1 MFKGSKHKTGGRRMT
16 GSRIILTVLASV
28 IALLTIPAAAQA
40 TNVYAAA
47 SLREAFSATLSL
59 CRQHGARC
67 LVNSAHPVAWWS
79 EADGVQL
86 RAADAARVLQDD
98 TRPPGWL
105 GVSAHTPADIEC
117 ARQLQADFVVL
128 GHVLETDTHPGLQAL
143 GWDRFRALA
152 DAAGRPVFA
161 IGGQS
166 LDTLEAARLHG
177 AHGIAAIRGQ
187 LVS

>member
-1 MFKGSKHKTGGRRMT
+1 MQFREPDWQGD
-16 GSRIILTVLASV
+16 
-28 IALLTIPAAAQA
+28 P
-40 TNVYAAA
+40 A
-47 SLREAFSATLSL
+47 SLREAFLATLSL
-59 CRQHGARC
+59 CRQQGARC
-67 LVNSAHPVAWWS
+67 LVNSTHPAAWWA

-86 RAADAARVLQDD
+86 RATDAARILQDD

-105 GVSAHTPADIEC
+105 GVSAHTADDIAC

-128 GHVLETDTHPGLQAL
+128 GHVQDTDSHPGQAAL
-143 GWDRFRALA
+143 GWAQFRTLA

-166 LDTLEAARLHG
+166 LDTLDAARRHG

-187 LVS
+187 LTE

>member
-1 MFKGSKHKTGGRRMT
+1 MADLRQE
-16 GSRIILTVLASV
+16 
-28 IALLTIPAAAQA
+28 LLRGLQLVQFREPGWEGDP
-40 TNVYAAA
+40 A
-47 SLREAFSATLSL
+47 SLREAFLAALAL

-67 LVNSAHPVAWWS
+67 LVNSVHPTAWWS

-86 RAADAARVLQDD
+86 RAGDAARVLRDD

-105 GVSAHTPADIEC
+105 GVSAHTADDIEC

-128 GHVLETDTHPGLQAL
+128 GHALDTDSHPGLPAL
-143 GWDRFRALA
+143 GWERFRALA

-166 LDTLEAARLHG
+166 LDTLDVARRHG
-177 AHGIAAIRGQ
+177 AHGIAAIRGM